1 MAFVREIAERITV
14 LHLGQVLAEGNVEQI
29 ETQSESAR
37 GLSGIEG
44 DRLMLKLTNV
54 DSYYDR
60 SHILHAV
67 CLGHTDREGD
77 GYPRPQR
84 HRQDHAAED
93 ADGSHRPDGQAKSAS
108 TERRS
113 ARIRRFRRARAG
125 IAYVPQGRE
134 IIPDFT
140 IRENILMGG
149 VRRAR
154 TASARSRT
162 LVPELFPYLMD
173 NLDAPGGVLSGGQ
186 QQQLAIARALAA
198 DPKIILLDEP
208 NEGIQPSIVEEIEAI
223 IISLNREVGLTVV
236 LVEQNVSFARQASHG
251 FAMME
256 KGRVVVSGAISE
268 LSDDIVHRHM
278 AV

>member
-1 MAFVREIAERITV
+1 
-14 LHLGQVLAEGNVEQI
+14 
-29 ETQSESAR
+29 
-37 GLSGIEG
+37 
-44 DRLMLKLTNV
+44 MLKLTNV

-67 CLGHTDREGD
+67 CLDIPIGQVTAVLGRNGTGKTTLLKTLMGLTDRMEGQISLD
-77 GYPRPQR
+77 G
-84 HRQDHAAED
+84 
-93 ADGSHRPDGQAKSAS
+93 
-108 TERRS
+108 TE
-113 ARIRRFRRARAG
+113 IGKDPTFRRARAG

-140 IRENILMGG
+140 IRENILMGAFA
-149 VRRAR
+149 RADGKR
-154 TASARSRT
+154 EIPE

-173 NLDAPGGVLSGGQ
+173 NLERAGGILSGGQ

-208 NEGIQPSIVEEIEAI
+208 NEGIQPSIVEEIEAAI
-223 IISLNREVGLTVV
+223 IRLNREIGLTVV
-236 LVEQNVSFARQASHG
+236 LVEQNVLFARQASHH

-256 KGRVVVSGAISE
+256 KGRVVVAGAIAE
-268 LSDDIVHRHM
+268 LSDEMVHRHM

>member
-1 MAFVREIAERITV
+1 
-14 LHLGQVLAEGNVEQI
+14 
-29 ETQSESAR
+29 
-37 GLSGIEG
+37 
-44 DRLMLKLTNV
+44 MLKLTNV
-54 DSYYDR
+54 DSFYDR

-67 CLGHTDREGD
+67 CLDIPIGKVTAVLGRNGTGKTTLLKTLMGLTDRMEGQINLD
-77 GYPRPQR
+77 GKEIGKQP
-84 HRQDHAAED
+84 
-93 ADGSHRPDGQAKSAS
+93 
-108 TERRS
+108 T
-113 ARIRRFRRARAG
+113 FRRARAG

-140 IRENILMGG
+140 IRENILMGAFA
-149 VRRAR
+149 RADGKR
-154 TASARSRT
+154 QIPE

-173 NLDAPGGVLSGGQ
+173 NLERAGGVLSGGQ

-198 DPKIILLDEP
+198 DPRIILLDEP

-223 IISLNREVGLTVV
+223 IIRLNRDVGLTVV
-236 LVEQNVSFARQASHG
+236 LVEQNVAFARQASHC

-268 LSDDIVHRHM
+268 LSDEMVHRHM

>member
-1 MAFVREIAERITV
+1 
-14 LHLGQVLAEGNVEQI
+14 
-29 ETQSESAR
+29 
-37 GLSGIEG
+37 
-44 DRLMLKLTNV
+44 MLKLTNV
-54 DSYYDR
+54 DSFYDR

-67 CLGHTDREGD
+67 CMDIPIGKVTAVLGRNGTGKTTLLKTLMGLTDRMEGQIHLD
-77 GYPRPQR
+77 GRDIGKQP
-84 HRQDHAAED
+84 
-93 ADGSHRPDGQAKSAS
+93 
-108 TERRS
+108 T
-113 ARIRRFRRARAG
+113 FRRARAG

-140 IRENILMGG
+140 IRENILMGAFA
-149 VRRAR
+149 RADGKR
-154 TASARSRT
+154 QIPE

-173 NLDAPGGVLSGGQ
+173 NLERPGGVLSGGQ

-198 DPKIILLDEP
+198 DPRIILLDEP

-223 IISLNREVGLTVV
+223 IIRLNRDVGLTVV
-236 LVEQNVSFARQASHG
+236 LVEQNVAFARQASHR

-268 LSDDIVHRHM
+268 LSDEMVHRHM

>member
-1 MAFVREIAERITV
+1 
-14 LHLGQVLAEGNVEQI
+14 
-29 ETQSESAR
+29 
-37 GLSGIEG
+37 
-44 DRLMLKLTNV
+44 MLKLTNV

-67 CLGHTDREGD
+67 CLDIPIGEVTAVLGRNGTGKTTLLKTLMGLTDRTEGQISLD
-77 GYPRPQR
+77 G
-84 HRQDHAAED
+84 
-93 ADGSHRPDGQAKSAS
+93 
-108 TERRS
+108 TE
-113 ARIRRFRRARAG
+113 IGKDPTFRRARAG

-140 IRENILMGG
+140 IRENILMGAFA
-149 VRRAR
+149 RADGKR
-154 TASARSRT
+154 EIPE

-173 NLDAPGGVLSGGQ
+173 NLERAGGVLSGGQ

-223 IISLNREVGLTVV
+223 IIRLNREVGLTVV
-236 LVEQNVSFARQASHG
+236 LVEQNVLFARQASHR

-256 KGRVVVSGAISE
+256 KGRVVVAGAISE
-268 LSDDIVHRHM
+268 LSDAMVHRHM

>member
-1 MAFVREIAERITV
+1 
-14 LHLGQVLAEGNVEQI
+14 
-29 ETQSESAR
+29 
-37 GLSGIEG
+37 
-44 DRLMLKLTNV
+44 MLKLTNV

-67 CLGHTDREGD
+67 CLDIPIGEVTAVLGRNGTGKTTLLKTLMGLTDRMEGQISLD
-77 GYPRPQR
+77 G
-84 HRQDHAAED
+84 AEI
-93 ADGSHRPDGQAKSAS
+93 GKHP
-108 TERRS
+108 T
-113 ARIRRFRRARAG
+113 FRRARAG

-140 IRENILMGG
+140 IRENILMGAFA
-149 VRRAR
+149 RADGKR
-154 TASARSRT
+154 QIPE

-173 NLDAPGGVLSGGQ
+173 NLERAGGVLSGGQ

-223 IISLNREVGLTVV
+223 IIRLNREVGLTVV
-236 LVEQNVSFARQASHG
+236 LVEQNVLFARQASHR

-256 KGRVVVSGAISE
+256 KGRIVVAGAIQE
-268 LSDDIVHRHM
+268 LSDEMVHRHM

>member
-1 MAFVREIAERITV
+1 
-14 LHLGQVLAEGNVEQI
+14 
-29 ETQSESAR
+29 
-37 GLSGIEG
+37 
-44 DRLMLKLTNV
+44 MLKLTNV

-67 CLGHTDREGD
+67 CLDIPIGKVTAVLGRNGTGKTTLLKTLMGLTDRMEGKISLD
-77 GYPRPQR
+77 G
-84 HRQDHAAED
+84 AEI
-93 ADGSHRPDGQAKSAS
+93 GKHP
-108 TERRS
+108 T
-113 ARIRRFRRARAG
+113 FRRARAG

-140 IRENILMGG
+140 IRENILMGAFA
-149 VRRAR
+149 RADGKR
-154 TASARSRT
+154 QIPE

-173 NLDAPGGVLSGGQ
+173 NLERAGGVLSGGQ

-208 NEGIQPSIVEEIEAI
+208 NEGIQPSIVEEIEAVI
-223 IISLNREVGLTVV
+223 IRLNREVGLTVV
-236 LVEQNVSFARQASHG
+236 LVEQNVLFARQASHR

-256 KGRVVVSGAISE
+256 KGRIVVAGAIAE
-268 LSDDIVHRHM
+268 LSDEMVHRHM